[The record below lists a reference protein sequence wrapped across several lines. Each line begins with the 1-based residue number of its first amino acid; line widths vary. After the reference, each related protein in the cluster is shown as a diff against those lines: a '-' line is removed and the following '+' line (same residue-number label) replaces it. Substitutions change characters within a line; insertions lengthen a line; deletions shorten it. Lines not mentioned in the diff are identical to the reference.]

1 MRRRQRVHRR
11 FAIRA
16 CDAEQPLTH
25 ARMLRTTVNDRHRE
39 LRMFGFGKSIRDPL
53 ADTKSAERWLASFPA
68 NDPLA
73 VHVELLNELG
83 DTAELVQQLD
93 VHGKRIVGGK
103 RRQPA
108 LGRFRVGE
116 RIPDR
121 FAEPEHP
128 QFPVPVVD
136 CRTQHPRVRER
147 LFSVTRPD
155 RKTAMN
161 PLPPSHR
168 SLPPGDHLPITYRGQ
183 GRLSASGMYRATYEP
198 CSTACAEIS
207 EIDRLPLYLCSTF

>member
-68 NDPLA
+68 NDQLA

-83 DTAELVQQLD
+83 RLAERVT
-93 VHGKRIVGGK
+93 KRT
-103 RRQPA
+103 PA
-108 LGRFRVGE
+108 VLEAVFYV
-116 RIPDR
+116 D
-121 FAEPEHP
+121 AHTDN
-128 QFPVPVVD
+128 PVSY
-136 CRTQHPRVRER
+136 TH
-147 LFSVTRPD
+147 LT
-155 RKTAMN
+155 
-161 PLPPSHR
+161 LPT
-168 SLPPGDHLPITYRGQ
+168 I
-183 GRLSASGMYRATYEP
+183 
-198 CSTACAEIS
+198 
-207 EIDRLPLYLCSTF
+207 